1 MRSICIS
8 LFALFFY
15 ANLQA
20 QEPVHSREV
29 ASESLEEISGPN
41 TKYYQHGVFS
51 FGYSISIDEADSLQ
65 TRVGGSFMLEYGT
78 RGKVKVNEWFAG
90 VWDLSY
96 HRMRYEIQQDSMMN
110 LLGLGTEYEKQF
122 LLRHSLQAGIGFR
135 INFGKRGNTLGK
147 YLDLAGYGS
156 WAFGNRMRVI
166 TEDEPTQGNFGSREQ
181 DLQFERLTFLDPL
194 EYGVNARI
202 GLNKVIFWGR
212 YRLSDIFRADAA
224 FNNGRKLPNVMPLA
238 VGIQLAF

>member
-8 LFALFFY
+8 YLVL
-15 ANLQA
+15 LCCTSVLG
-20 QEPVHSREV
+20 QEPIHSREV
-29 ASESLEEISGPN
+29 RTEPQKELTGPN
-41 TKYYQHGVFS
+41 TDYYQHGVFS
-51 FGYSISIDEADSLQ
+51 FGYSIPMDESDSLQ

-122 LLRHSLQAGIGFR
+122 LVRHSLQAGIGFR

-156 WAFGNRMRVI
+156 WAFGNRMRII

-194 EYGVNARI
+194 EYGVNTRV

-224 FNNGRKLPNVMPLA
+224 FNNGRQLPNIMPLA
-238 VGIQLAF
+238 VGIQFAL